1 MATAVHL
8 KGSPMRTHA
17 PAGRRPRRRIL
28 ALSVAAAAL
37 TVAGCSSESSGAA
50 PGPIPTANGDAVSA
64 QATSLGSILVDGRGR
79 TVYEFANDTGS
90 TSTCTGSCASVWL
103 PVPAPATLPAS
114 ELGVTGTLAST
125 TRSDG
130 TRQLT
135 VAGHPV
141 YTFTGDSAA
150 GQTTGQNVVLNGG
163 LWTVVSPAGAPVRTA
178 ATSGNSGPSY

>member
-1 MATAVHL
+1 
-8 KGSPMRTHA
+8 MRTHA
-17 PAGRRPRRRIL
+17 PIGRHPRRRVL
-28 ALSVAAAAL
+28 ALSAAAVAL
-37 TVAGCSSESSGAA
+37 AAVGCSSDSSGAA
-50 PGPIPTANGDAVSA
+50 PGPVPTANGDTVSA

-103 PVPAPATLPAS
+103 AVPAPATPPAS
-114 ELGVTGTLAST
+114 EPGVTGKLGST

-130 TRQLT
+130 ARQLT

-141 YTFTGDSAA
+141 YTFTGDSAP
-150 GQTTGQNVVLNGG
+150 GQTNGQNVVLNGG
-163 LWTVVSPAGAPVRTA
+163 LWTVASPAGAPVRTA

>member
-1 MATAVHL
+1 
-8 KGSPMRTHA
+8 MRTHA
-17 PAGRRPRRRIL
+17 LAGRHPRRRIL

-37 TVAGCSSESSGAA
+37 TVAGCSSDSSGAA

-103 PVPAPATLPAS
+103 PVAAPATLPAS
-114 ELGVTGTLAST
+114 EPGVTGKLGST

-130 TRQLT
+130 ARQLT

-141 YTFTGDSAA
+141 YTFAGDSAP
-150 GQTTGQNVVLNGG
+150 GQTNGQGKVLDGG
-163 LWTVVSPAGAPVRTA
+163 LWTVVSPAGTPEANPVG
-178 ATSGNSGPSY
+178 ATSQAPGGGGY